1 MVQMNGKTSLIYK
14 SARVN
19 CEWRA
24 GDMPIIPCPAC
35 KQNVSDQA
43 VACPGCGHPVAKTIE
58 DRQTQRVTLGCLGI
72 VVVIIV
78 IAVISDQ
85 CGSSKKSASSPS
97 GQVDI
102 SASIDF
108 TGTEFTIDNS
118 DNFDWKDVEVEIN
131 SGIIFGG
138 FKLNV
143 PVIRAHKK
151 YSVGAL
157 EFVKSDGTRFNPI
170 LTKLLHISISC
181 ETPSGYG
188 WWDDTF

>member
-1 MVQMNGKTSLIYK
+1 MRKLKKISI
-14 SARVN
+14 
-19 CEWRA
+19 
-24 GDMPIIPCPAC
+24 
-35 KQNVSDQA
+35 
-43 VACPGCGHPVAKTIE
+43 
-58 DRQTQRVTLGCLGI
+58 VTFGTGRH
-72 VVVIIV
+72 
-78 IAVISDQ
+78 Q
-85 CGSSKKSASSPS
+85 CFNRFHGYR
-97 GQVDI
+97 
-102 SASIDF
+102 F
-108 TGTEFTIDNS
+108 NIDNS